1 VGLGFKW
8 AADFMQMKDNS
19 KWLVVQDIT
28 SREAWVSRDSAVS
41 AFSSI
46 LERADSLPKVLITDA
61 DPIFTSKVFQEML
74 RERDILHTIRQGR
87 QDLATV
93 DNLIARIKRVAA
105 QEELEGG
112 KVEIPKIVE
121 QFNKTGAKVLHGA
134 TPVEMKDN
142 DSLRFQREWEEAQDI
157 EDNVHQANIRRAKL
171 LQAGAFRILVKRAN
185 KKDIRRRVFET
196 LWSREL
202 FPVDR
207 LEGPYVYSGDRRFL
221 TKEVLPAYRDSNAV
235 QQEAA
240 SVSLNTRA
248 REVLRRYADFGVQYL
263 MGVSGHRAGAQKFGS
278 ALSRAGNIKQAI
290 ELAKLPRR
298 APGAS
303 LVRVFPD
310 LFKMEVV
317 GGKPTVALV

>member
-1 VGLGFKW
+1 
-8 AADFMQMKDNS
+8 MQMRDNS

-28 SREAWVSRDSAVS
+28 SREAWTSQDKAVS

-46 LERADSLPKVLITDA
+46 LERADSLPKVLVTDA

-74 RERDILHTIRQGR
+74 RERGILHTIRQGK

-93 DNLIARIKRVAA
+93 DNLIARIKRAAA

-112 KVEIPKIVE
+112 KVDIPQIVE
-121 QFNKTGAKVLHGA
+121 QFNRTGAKVLHGA

-157 EDNVHQANIRRAKL
+157 EDNVHQANIRRARL
-171 LQAGAFRILVKRAN
+171 LQTGAFRILSGRGD

-196 LWSREL
+196 TWSREL
-202 FPVDR
+202 YPVER
-207 LEGPYVYSGDRRFL
+207 LEGPYVFSGGKRFL
-221 TKEVLPAYRDSNAV
+221 TKAVLPAYRDSNAV
-235 QQEAA
+235 VQQQQQAPPA
-240 SVSLNTRA
+240 PNTRA
-248 REVLRRYADFGVQYL
+248 REILRRYADFGVQYL
-263 MGVSGHRAGAQKFGS
+263 MGVPGRRAGAQKFGL
-278 ALSRAGNIKQAI
+278 ALSRAGDIKQAI
-290 ELAKLPRR
+290 EIARLPRR

-310 LFKMEVV
+310 LFKMEIA
-317 GGKPTVALV
+317 GGKPNVALV

>member
-1 VGLGFKW
+1 
-8 AADFMQMKDNS
+8 
-19 KWLVVQDIT
+19 
-28 SREAWVSRDSAVS
+28 
-41 AFSSI
+41 
-46 LERADSLPKVLITDA
+46 
-61 DPIFTSKVFQEML
+61 
-74 RERDILHTIRQGR
+74 
-87 QDLATV
+87 
-93 DNLIARIKRVAA
+93 
-105 QEELEGG
+105 
-112 KVEIPKIVE
+112 
-121 QFNKTGAKVLHGA
+121 
-134 TPVEMKDN
+134 
-142 DSLRFQREWEEAQDI
+142 
-157 EDNVHQANIRRAKL
+157 
-171 LQAGAFRILVKRAN
+171 
-185 KKDIRRRVFET
+185 
-196 LWSREL
+196 
-202 FPVDR
+202 VDR

-263 MGVSGHRAGAQKFGS
+263 MEVPGHRAGAQKFGS